1 MERSGGMEE
10 PNREAER
17 VGPST
22 LRLFIIVVAALL
34 GSLSGNLLTVSLILL
49 APDYI
54 VLTLPSLFGALFA
67 SSAAYLVSGAS
78 VAPLSRVLAYSTM
91 AALICAAFNLALL
104 GAVLM
109 GYVNSVGLEPL
120 AGGWPVLLLETI
132 VTIVIGSVAAIVVS
146 RPGPARQRRRSGFGF
161 WISLCISLVAALI
174 LLETGSAIWPSG
186 PFTGA

>member
-1 MERSGGMEE
+1 MEHSGGMEE

-22 LRLFIIVVAALL
+22 LRLFSIVVAALL
-34 GSLSGNLLTVSLILL
+34 GSLAGNLLTAPLILL

-54 VLTLPSLFGALFA
+54 VQTLPPLFGALFA
-67 SSAAYLVSGAS
+67 SSAAYLACGNSA
-78 VAPLSRVLAYSTM
+78 APLKKVLAYSMM

-120 AGGWPVLLLETI
+120 GGWPVLLLETI

>member
-120 AGGWPVLLLETI
+120 AGGWPVHLLE
-132 VTIVIGSVAAIVVS
+132 TIVIGSVAAIVVS